1 MKIYTIGS
9 LLALLLLS
17 ACGRERADNEP
28 VIEPPEP
35 TQTEHKVVN
44 TIWQG
49 LFYYENHQGKEN
61 RVFRKHG
68 ARLMQATLRLEIDQQ
83 GRCVASI
90 KLPVHEG
97 GTLEPLPQRTFS
109 YGVVGECRRTAHD
122 SRAVFLDIDI
132 SRADSTLQGYDLL
145 QSIAG
150 RWQVRNVVRNY
161 NDHLELRREGDP
173 FVLNMQYLNL
183 RWMGSYT
190 RNSFNS

>member
-1 MKIYTIGS
+1 M
-9 LLALLLLS
+9 
-17 ACGRERADNEP
+17 
-28 VIEPPEP
+28 
-35 TQTEHKVVN
+35 
-44 TIWQG
+44 
-49 LFYYENHQGKEN
+49 
-61 RVFRKHG
+61 
-68 ARLMQATLRLEIDQQ
+68 
-83 GRCVASI
+83 
-90 KLPVHEG
+90 
-97 GTLEPLPQRTFS
+97 
-109 YGVVGECRRTAHD
+109 VGECRRTAHD